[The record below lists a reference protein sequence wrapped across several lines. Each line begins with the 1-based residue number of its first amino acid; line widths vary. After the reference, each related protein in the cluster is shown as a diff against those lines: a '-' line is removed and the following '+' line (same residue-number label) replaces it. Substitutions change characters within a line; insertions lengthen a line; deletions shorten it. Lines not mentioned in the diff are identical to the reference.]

1 MGYNT
6 NLYKVP
12 HLSTMT
18 YEEIKEFEKN
28 GITPRSPNK
37 IKGVATDGNSQQK
50 RPDGDIG

>member
-37 IKGVATDGNSQQK
+37 IKGAAADGNSQKEQL
-50 RPDGDIG
+50 DGNAG